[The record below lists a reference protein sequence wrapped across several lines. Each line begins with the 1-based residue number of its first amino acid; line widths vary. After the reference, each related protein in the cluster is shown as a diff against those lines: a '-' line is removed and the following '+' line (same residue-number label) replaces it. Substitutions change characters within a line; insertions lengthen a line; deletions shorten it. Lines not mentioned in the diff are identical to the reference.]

1 MFCRN
6 CGKELTGTPEICV
19 GCGARPSAGNSFCSA
34 CGAETNPLAEIC
46 IKCGVRLAKAGAGD
60 ISPKSRLTATLLVW
74 FLGIFG
80 AHRFYLGKTGTAIAM
95 LVLGIVGWI
104 FMGVGVATYLWG
116 ISLFGY
122 LFIIAVGIWAFVDFI
137 FAVAGIMKDKEGKLI
152 KNW

>member
-6 CGKELTGTPEICV
+6 CGKELTGTPEICL
-19 GCGARPSAGNSFCSA
+19 GCGAKPSAGNSFCSA

-46 IKCGVRLAKAGAGD
+46 IKCGVRLVKAGAVD

-95 LVLGIVGWI
+95 LVLGILYFSTVWVYGIGFI
-104 FMGVGVATYLWG
+104 FGV
-116 ISLFGY
+116 
-122 LFIIAVGIWAFVDFI
+122 AVGIWAFIDFI
-137 FAVAGIMKDKEGKLI
+137 MAVAGVMKDKEGKLI
-152 KNW
+152 KN

>member
-6 CGKELTGTPEICV
+6 CGKELIGTPEICL
-19 GCGARPSAGNSFCSA
+19 GCGARPLVGTSFCSA

-46 IKCGVRLAKAGAGD
+46 IKCGVRLVKAGAVD
-60 ISPKSRLTATLLVW
+60 ISSKSRLAATLLVW

-95 LVLGIVGWI
+95 LVLGISYLLFYVLGI
-104 FMGVGVATYLWG
+104 ALAAAPLIVLGVLCIV
-116 ISLFGY
+116 
-122 LFIIAVGIWAFVDFI
+122 AVGIWAFIDFI
-137 FAVAGIMKDKEGKLI
+137 FAVSGNMKDKEGKLI